1 MRQKLSSRTIINFVL
16 DSIIFLAFLATT
28 APRLTGLAIH
38 EWLSIAFG
46 AAIITHL
53 LLHWNWI
60 VQVARRFFGKVT
72 WASRVN
78 YLLNTVLFISLT
90 VIIFTGLMI
99 SEVALPLFG
108 IRLGRNALWLLL
120 HREATDVMVLT
131 LGLHMALH
139 WRWIVNT
146 TGRVFGAPFRPR
158 PAAPAALVASNSTTE
173 VSS

>member
-146 TGRVFGAPFRPR
+146 TGRVLGFPSRPR
-158 PAAPAALVASNSTTE
+158 PAAPAALVSSSSTTE